1 MLKNVAVLL
10 MAQIFVSF
18 GGLAIPP
25 LIPFIQPELK
35 LNYTQVGSIMSFLY
49 LGAVIMSFPA
59 GWLTDRFGVKKMV
72 FLCQVIM
79 GCFVALFSLIGS
91 YWMALF
97 CTFAMGL
104 GYGMVN
110 PPTTKG
116 IMDLVK
122 KEQRGFA
129 MSVKQTGV
137 PAGGAL
143 AAAVL
148 PPIAIHFSWNVSVIV
163 AGMVVI
169 LSGLL
174 SQKIYLSHGVKVSSF
189 PEEAGETS
197 SVRRENTHQ
206 NKNIIFLGIGGAFC
220 SLVQIALVTYLIL
233 YLRDAKDLDLML
245 AAFCLTLVN
254 IGGVLGRMFWGGL
267 SDWLF
272 KGSRKVVLKIIVSVM
287 FLASFILGLNLSLPT
302 VPLFFIL
309 FLFGFSAIGWNGV
322 YHALVGEVVN
332 KEMAGRAI
340 GFAMT
345 ITFIGNLS
353 GPVLFGKILDATGSY
368 STAWFFLCGSV
379 VGAFI
384 FFSLVEEKGSR
395 W

>member
-1 MLKNVAVLL
+1 
-10 MAQIFVSF
+10 
-18 GGLAIPP
+18 
-25 LIPFIQPELK
+25 
-35 LNYTQVGSIMSFLY
+35 
-49 LGAVIMSFPA
+49 
-59 GWLTDRFGVKKMV
+59 
-72 FLCQVIM
+72 
-79 GCFVALFSLIGS
+79 
-91 YWMALF
+91 
-97 CTFAMGL
+97 
-104 GYGMVN
+104 
-110 PPTTKG
+110 
-116 IMDLVK
+116 MDLVK
-122 KEQRGFA
+122 KEKRGFA

-148 PPIAIHFSWNVSVIV
+148 PPLAIHFSWQFSLVV
-163 AGMVVI
+163 AGLVVI

-174 SQKIYLSHGVKVSSF
+174 SQKIYLSHGEEVSSSR
-189 PEEAGETS
+189 EGAGDAS
-197 SVRRENTHQ
+197 SIQRENTHQ
-206 NKNIIFLGIGGAFC
+206 NKNIIFLGLGGAFC

-254 IGGVLGRMFWGGL
+254 IGGILGRVFWGGL

-287 FLASFILGLNLSLPT
+287 FLASFILGLNFALPIA
-302 VPLFFIL
+302 PLFFVL
-309 FLFGFSAIGWNGV
+309 FVFGFSAIGWNGV

-332 KEMAGRAI
+332 KEIAGRAI

-353 GPVLFGKILDATGSY
+353 GPVLFGKILDATQSY
-368 STAWFFLCGSV
+368 NKGWFFLCGSM